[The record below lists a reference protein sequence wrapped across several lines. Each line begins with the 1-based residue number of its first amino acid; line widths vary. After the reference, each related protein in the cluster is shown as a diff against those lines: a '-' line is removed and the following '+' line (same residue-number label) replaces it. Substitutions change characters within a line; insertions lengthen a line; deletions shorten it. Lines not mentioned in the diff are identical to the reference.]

1 MLRNALVSRSNSVI
15 ILPDIC
21 RGEYC
26 TVSLDGTIR
35 GWDVQSH
42 QQLFELAA
50 PGEVIQCCAYHPD
63 RHELACG
70 FGEGRVRIFN
80 LDDTTLL
87 QEHKQHR
94 STVLQ
99 VLYLPSGKLLFS
111 MGKSAAFILSQAAVQ
126 CG

>member
-1 MLRNALVSRSNSVI
+1 MTQAALC
-15 ILPDIC
+15 LC

-50 PGEVIQCCAYHPD
+50 PGEVIQCCSYHPD

-99 VLYLPSGKLLFS
+99 VVYLPSGKLLFS
-111 MGKSAAFILSQAAVQ
+111 MGNPKRRVLILLPICAASALLD
-126 CG
+126 

>member
-1 MLRNALVSRSNSVI
+1 M
-15 ILPDIC
+15 
-21 RGEYC
+21 
-26 TVSLDGTIR
+26 
-35 GWDVQSH
+35 QSH

-70 FGEGRVRIFN
+70 FGDGRVRVFN

-87 QEHKQHR
+87 QEQKQHR

-111 MGKSAAFILSQAAVQ
+111 MGKPAGLGCSCCRPI
-126 CG
+126 